1 MDRHWIPAA
10 VALDIALKE
19 LGNFAAQRALCK
31 RAHHD
36 LIKTSAQGFSIDSKR
51 QDQVLL
57 PSKFWWAEGHDAMT
71 QDWATGDFSTFID
84 GKSHWVAFG
93 VSFDLDGV
101 LELVPFDRRARLRLS
116 LSVASDPAWITGLE
130 ARRIIHE
137 RGGVLETATAGVLID
152 KCQLGFVPARA
163 VLMQQW
169 TRPDE
174 PSASI
179 GRREWDV
186 PRWFW
191 TDFTSPPHWKA
202 DWQRGSFEGHGRR
215 QDKSSWIRLTDTR
228 FQKDALAALYPPPS
242 SDLGRSK
249 TRPIKADVREN
260 RFGRTSGARFLDR
273 FPAENSIRRRKRI

>member
-1 MDRHWIPAA
+1 
-10 VALDIALKE
+10 
-19 LGNFAAQRALCK
+19 
-31 RAHHD
+31 
-36 LIKTSAQGFSIDSKR
+36 
-51 QDQVLL
+51 
-57 PSKFWWAEGHDAMT
+57 MT
-71 QDWATGDFSTFID
+71 QDWAAGDFSTVID
-84 GKSHWVAFG
+84 GKSRWVAFG

-101 LELVPFDRRARLRLS
+101 LELVPLDRRARLRLS

-228 FQKDALAALYPPPS
+228 FQKDALAALYPPPP
-242 SDLGRSK
+242 SDLGPVKNAANKGGRPREPFWEDLWCEILGQISSGELHPKTQADLITAMDQWLINKGHNVGSTAVRDRARKALEAYQREPPDESKPGSAPAKPSAATKQEKRS
-249 TRPIKADVREN
+249 
-260 RFGRTSGARFLDR
+260 
-273 FPAENSIRRRKRI
+273 